1 MNNDYYQIL
10 GVDRNATQE
19 DIKKAY
25 RKLAMKHHPDRGG
38 SQEDFQKI
46 QEAYSILSD
55 LEKKQQYDNPQHSF
69 QGFHGAPPGFEDIF
83 RNFGFGGGINIDEL
97 FGRTRN
103 VRNRTLNL
111 QTTISLEEAF
121 EGKEIVA
128 NIQLPSGKDHIINVK
143 IPPGIQDNMTLRL
156 KGIGDDTFT
165 NVPPGDV
172 HLTVNVLPHKE
183 FQRTGDDL
191 LKEIQIS
198 AFDAMLGTTV
208 VVTTIEKKTLSISIA
223 PGTQPGTTL
232 RVHGHGM
239 PNVKD
244 SRFRGQLLL
253 PIKVL
258 IPYLTEE
265 QKEIIKK
272 LKN

>member
-1 MNNDYYQIL
+1 MNIDYYQIL
-10 GVDRNATQE
+10 GVERTANQE

-38 SQEDFQKI
+38 SQADFQKI

-55 LEKKQQYDNPQHSF
+55 PEKKQHYDNPQQSF
-69 QGFHGAPPGFEDIF
+69 QGPPPGFEDIF
-83 RNFGFGGGINIDEL
+83 RSFNFGGGVNLDEI
-97 FGRTRN
+97 FRRQQN
-103 VRNRTLNL
+103 VRNRNLNL

-128 NIQLPSGKDHIINVK
+128 NIQLPGGKDHIINVK

-156 KGIGDDTFT
+156 RGIGDNTFS
-165 NVPPGDV
+165 NAPPGDV
-172 HLTVNVLPHKE
+172 HLTVNVSPHQE
-183 FQRTGDDL
+183 FQRSGDDL

-198 AFDAMLGTTV
+198 AFDAMLGTNV
-208 VVTTIEKKTLSISIA
+208 IVTTLEKKTLNVSIA
-223 PGTQPGTTL
+223 PGTQPGNML
-232 RVHGHGM
+232 RIHGHGM

-253 PIKVL
+253 SVKVS
-258 IPYLTEE
+258 IPHLTEE
-265 QKEIIKK
+265 QKEIVKK
-272 LKN
+272 LRN